1 MLLKEQNKKRYNDEV
16 YTEVVKL
23 MGNRFEFTAASVA
36 ETVAQ
41 AAIAKAIA
49 EVQRIERLFTTFSPD
64 SQVNQINAN
73 AGLKSVKVD
82 GEVLALIQR
91 SLRIAEL
98 TDGAFDITYGGL
110 DKNLW
115 NFNQQMTQ
123 LPDRQTA
130 QKAVANINYRNV
142 MINEANSTVYLKNKG
157 MRIGFGGIGKGYAA
171 DRAKSVMLA
180 SGIENGI
187 INAAGDLITWGKQPS
202 GKSWTAG
209 IADPFLKE
217 QPFSWLDISD
227 MAIATSGTYEK
238 FALIDGKKY
247 SHTIDPKT
255 GYPTSGIAS
264 VTIICPIAELADA
277 MTTPVMV
284 MGVEVGLNLINQ
296 MKNMACIIIDEK
308 GKIHT
313 SKNIS
318 VK

>member
-1 MLLKEQNKKRYNDEV
+1 MLLKESKLGEQDKV
-16 YTEVVKL
+16 HTEVVKL
-23 MGNRFEFTAASVA
+23 MGNRFEFTAASVPEAVA
-36 ETVAQ
+36 EV
-41 AAIAKAIA
+41 AIAKAIA
-49 EVQRIERLFTTFSPD
+49 EVQRIECLFTTFSAD

-73 AGLKSVKVD
+73 AGVKPVKVD

-123 LPDRQTA
+123 LPNKETA
-130 QKAVANINYRNV
+130 KKAVANINYRNV
-142 MINEANSTVYLKNKG
+142 IINEVDSTVYLKNEG

-171 DRAKSVMLA
+171 DRAKAVMLA
-180 SGIENGI
+180 NGINNGI
-187 INAAGDLITWGKQPS
+187 INAAGDLITWGTQPT

-209 IADPFLKE
+209 IADPFFKDK
-217 QPFSWLDISD
+217 PFSWLDISN

-238 FALIDGKKY
+238 FAMIDGKKY

-264 VTIICPIAELADA
+264 VTMICPIAELADA

-296 MKNMACIIIDEK
+296 MKNMACIIIDEQ

-318 VK
+318 LR

>member
-1 MLLKEQNKKRYNDEV
+1 MLLKESKLGTQDKV
-16 YTEVVKL
+16 HTEVVKL
-23 MGNRFEFTAASVA
+23 MGNRFEFTAASVPEAVA
-36 ETVAQ
+36 EVG
-41 AAIAKAIA
+41 IAKAIA
-49 EVQRIERLFTTFSPD
+49 EVQRIERLFTTFSAD

-73 AGLKSVKVD
+73 AGVKPVKVD
-82 GEVLALIQR
+82 VEVLALIQR

-115 NFNQQMTQ
+115 NFNQQMTR
-123 LPDRQTA
+123 LPDKETA
-130 QKAVANINYRNV
+130 KGAVANINYRNV
-142 MINEANSTVYLKNKG
+142 IINEADSTVYLKNEG
-157 MRIGFGGIGKGYAA
+157 VRIGFGGIGKGYAA
-171 DRAKSVMLA
+171 DRAKAVMLA
-180 SGIENGI
+180 NGINNGI
-187 INAAGDLITWGKQPS
+187 INAAGDLITWGTQPT

-209 IADPFLKE
+209 IADPFFKDK
-217 QPFSWLDISD
+217 PFSWLDISN

-238 FALIDGKKY
+238 FAMIDGKKY

-264 VTIICPIAELADA
+264 VTMICPIAELADA

-296 MKNMACIIIDEK
+296 MKNMACIIIDEQ

-318 VK
+318 LR

>member
-1 MLLKEQNKKRYNDEV
+1 MLLKESKLGEQDKV
-16 YTEVVKL
+16 HTEVVKL
-23 MGNRFEFTAASVA
+23 MGNRFEFTTASVPEAVA
-36 ETVAQ
+36 EV
-41 AAIAKAIA
+41 AIAKAIA
-49 EVQRIERLFTTFSPD
+49 EVQRIERLFTTFSAD

-73 AGLKSVKVD
+73 AGVKPVKVD

-123 LPDRQTA
+123 LPDKETA
-130 QKAVANINYRNV
+130 KNAVANINYRNV
-142 MINEANSTVYLKNKG
+142 IINEADSTVYLKNEG

-171 DRAKSVMLA
+171 DRAKAVMLA
-180 SGIENGI
+180 NGINNGI
-187 INAAGDLITWGKQPS
+187 INAAGDLITWGTQPT

-209 IADPFLKE
+209 IADPFFKDK
-217 QPFSWLDISD
+217 PFSWLDISN

-238 FALIDGKKY
+238 FAMIDGKKY

-264 VTIICPIAELADA
+264 VTMICPIAELADA

-296 MKNMACIIIDEK
+296 MKNMACIIIDEQ

-318 VK
+318 LR

>member
-1 MLLKEQNKKRYNDEV
+1 MMLLKESKLGEQDKV
-16 YTEVVKL
+16 HTEVVKL
-23 MGNRFEFTAASVA
+23 MGNRFEFTTASVPEAVA
-36 ETVAQ
+36 EV
-41 AAIAKAIA
+41 AIAKAIA
-49 EVQRIERLFTTFSPD
+49 EVQRIERLFTTFSAD

-73 AGLKSVKVD
+73 AGVKPVKVD

-123 LPDRQTA
+123 LPDKETA
-130 QKAVANINYRNV
+130 KNAVANINYRNV
-142 MINEANSTVYLKNKG
+142 IINEADSTVYLKNEG

-171 DRAKSVMLA
+171 DRAKAVMLA
-180 SGIENGI
+180 NGINNGI
-187 INAAGDLITWGKQPS
+187 INAAGDLITWGTQPT

-209 IADPFLKE
+209 IADPFFKDK
-217 QPFSWLDISD
+217 PFSWLDISN

-238 FALIDGKKY
+238 FAMIDGKKY

-264 VTIICPIAELADA
+264 VTMICPIAELADA

-296 MKNMACIIIDEK
+296 MKNMACIIIDEQ

-318 VK
+318 LR

>member
-1 MLLKEQNKKRYNDEV
+1 MLLKESKLGKQEKV
-16 YTEVVKL
+16 HTEVVKL
-23 MGNRFEFTAASVA
+23 MGNRFEFTAASVPEAVA
-36 ETVAQ
+36 EV
-41 AAIAKAIA
+41 AIAKAIA
-49 EVQRIERLFTTFSPD
+49 EVQRIERLFTTFSAD

-73 AGLKSVKVD
+73 AGVKPVKVD
-82 GEVLALIQR
+82 GEVLALIKR

-123 LPDRQTA
+123 LPDKETA
-130 QKAVANINYRNV
+130 KNAVANINYRNV
-142 MINEANSTVYLKNKG
+142 MINEADGTVYLKNEG
-157 MRIGFGGIGKGYAA
+157 MRIGFGGIGRGYAA
-171 DRAKSVMLA
+171 DRAKALMLA
-180 SGIENGI
+180 NGINNGI
-187 INAAGDLITWGKQPS
+187 INAAGDLITWGTQPT

-209 IADPFLKE
+209 IADPFFKDK
-217 QPFSWLDISD
+217 PFSWLDISN

-238 FALIDGKKY
+238 FAMIDGKKY

-264 VTIICPIAELADA
+264 VTMICPIAELADA

-296 MKNMACIIIDEK
+296 MKNMACIIIDEQ

-318 VK
+318 LR

>member
-1 MLLKEQNKKRYNDEV
+1 MLLKESKLGEQEKV
-16 YTEVVKL
+16 HTEVVKL
-23 MGNRFEFTAASVA
+23 MGNRFEFTAASVPEAVA
-36 ETVAQ
+36 EV
-41 AAIAKAIA
+41 AIAKAIA
-49 EVQRIERLFTTFSPD
+49 EVQRIERLFTTFSAD

-73 AGLKSVKVD
+73 AGVKPVKVD

-123 LPDRQTA
+123 LPDKETA
-130 QKAVANINYRNV
+130 KNAVANINYRNV
-142 MINEANSTVYLKNKG
+142 IINEADGTVYLKNEG

-171 DRAKSVMLA
+171 DRAKAVMLA
-180 SGIENGI
+180 NGINNGI
-187 INAAGDLITWGKQPS
+187 INAAGDLITWGTQPT

-209 IADPFLKE
+209 IADPFFKDK
-217 QPFSWLDISD
+217 PFSWLDISN

-238 FALIDGKKY
+238 FAMIDGKKY

-264 VTIICPIAELADA
+264 VTMICPIAELADA

-296 MKNMACIIIDEK
+296 MKNMACIIIDEQ

-318 VK
+318 LR